1 MNKDYKNSDIIDV
14 SNDKRIKSN
23 SIYSVEVDY
32 FIYMIFNNNIRLKWK
47 TPIEIENNGFEIERD
62 LGGEWERI
70 GFIPSYNGQI
80 YEYTDY
86 NLNPGNYKYRLK
98 QIDKEGSFRYISL
111 NEQISINKP
120 RRYVLSQ
127 NFPNPF
133 SNVTKILF
141 EIPYEEFVT
150 LKISDTSGREVA
162 DIYSGFK
169 SSGMHEI
176 EFKNESLPSGIYY
189 FEITAGSFS
198 DRKVMTI
205 LK

>member
-47 TPIEIENNGFEIERD
+47 TPIERENYGFEIERD

-70 GFIPSYNGQI
+70 GFVPSYNGQI

-98 QIDKEGSFRYISL
+98 QIDKEGNFRYISL

-169 SSGMHEI
+169 RSGMHEI

-189 FEITAGSFS
+189 YEITAGSFS